1 MEPEQAEGVRR
12 RARSPAAGAGA
23 QLALFDMPL
32 KPLGRPSPGSRS
44 QSPHGCLGHAH
55 RPRPQL
61 QHAKPEPLCGTPLST
76 VGRLF
81 ERLYNA
87 FRMKMFDSMGPRYG
101 RILREAER
109 EVRFLNLEFDTDSLT
124 EATAPAV
131 LELIEAV
138 IRRSPFFQRPQLRKS
153 ACLLISDLYEKHYE
167 LLESA
172 GALARVEDIY
182 YRLKR

>member
-1 MEPEQAEGVRR
+1 MPKPE
-12 RARSPAAGAGA
+12 RASR
-23 QLALFDMPL
+23 MPL
-32 KPLGRPSPGSRS
+32 
-44 QSPHGCLGHAH
+44 
-55 RPRPQL
+55 
-61 QHAKPEPLCGTPLST
+61 TT

-101 RILREAER
+101 RILREAEH
-109 EVRFLNLEFDTDSLT
+109 EVRFLTPEFDTDSLT
-124 EATAPAV
+124 DATAPAV

-153 ACLLISDLYEKHYE
+153 ACLLVSELYEKHYE
-167 LLESA
+167 ILGSA
-172 GALARVEDIY
+172 GVLARMEDIY